1 MVDNTSALKLNFTQ
15 VIDED
20 EVIEDALKWC
30 TVKLSEVIEKD
41 KRLEAS
47 VFGLDGKRARE
58 DVNECSYEKVH
69 LLGKNGILSK
79 AFYPGRFKRIY
90 CDKTSGIPFFLPSQ
104 MGEIAPKPE
113 KYISPLTKCNFAELK
128 LKNGDILLTRSG
140 TIGNLT
146 VVSKTLEDKVFS
158 DDVIRISCKESVDTG
173 YLYAFLKSKT
183 GNTILQTNSYG
194 SVITHIEPDHLS
206 EVPIPYPSR
215 VMREEINNLIMKS
228 FELRDK
234 SNEILD
240 EASSLLIKALNLPP
254 VEDLKIE
261 KLTGEVDSYSVK
273 LSEVN
278 NRIDGSYHVP
288 VVKAILAHLDKHSS
302 ELVPISDPRVSKRV
316 FLPGRFKR
324 VYVEEGNGRVFFG
337 GKQIYELDPTNKKY
351 LSVSKHDARIKKE
364 LEIIENMILVT
375 RSGTIGKVVMTPKHW
390 EKWIINEHV
399 IRIEPSSPE
408 IAGYLSVF
416 LNTEYGYRL
425 ITRFTYGSVVDEIN
439 EHHVGQVRI
448 PLLKDEEL
456 QNNISAMALEANNL
470 RFEAYKLE
478 QKALTAIDK
487 IIFTK

>member
-15 VIDED
+15 IIDED
-20 EVIEDALKWC
+20 EIIEDALKWC

-41 KRLEAS
+41 KRFEAS
-47 VFGLDGKRARE
+47 VFGLDGRYAR
-58 DVNECSYEKVH
+58 DQLLNCKYELKN
-69 LLGKNGILSK
+69 LIGDNGIATS
-79 AFYPGRFKRIY
+79 YHRPRFKRVWVEKSKFPIY
-90 CDKTSGIPFFLPSQ
+90 QPSSILDILPTPDGYVSEQ
-104 MGEIAPKPE
+104 TNTDLEQLIVKEGQ
-113 KYISPLTKCNFAELK
+113 
-128 LKNGDILLTRSG
+128 ILLTCSG
-140 TIGNLT
+140 TVGKTT
-146 VVSKTLEDKVFS
+146 VVTKTLANKIFS
-158 DDVIRISCKESVDTG
+158 HDLIRIDCLNKEDIGFV
-173 YLYAFLKSKT
+173 YAYLKSKT

-234 SNEILD
+234 SNEILG

-288 VVKAILAHLDKHSS
+288 VVKAILAHLEKHSS

-416 LNTEYGYRL
+416 LNTDYGYRL

>member
-15 VIDED
+15 IIDED
-20 EVIEDALKWC
+20 EIIEDALKWC

-41 KRLEAS
+41 KRFEAS
-47 VFGLDGKRARE
+47 VFGLDGRYAR
-58 DVNECSYEKVH
+58 DQLLNCKYELKN
-69 LLGKNGILSK
+69 LIGDNGIATS
-79 AFYPGRFKRIY
+79 YHRPRFKRVWVEKSKFPIY
-90 CDKTSGIPFFLPSQ
+90 QPSSILDILPTPDGYVSEQ
-104 MGEIAPKPE
+104 TNTDLEQLIVKEGQ
-113 KYISPLTKCNFAELK
+113 
-128 LKNGDILLTRSG
+128 ILLTCSG
-140 TIGNLT
+140 TVGKTT
-146 VVSKTLEDKVFS
+146 VVTKTLANKIFS
-158 DDVIRISCKESVDTG
+158 HDLIRIDCLNKEDIGFV
-173 YLYAFLKSKT
+173 YAYLKSKT

-215 VMREEINNLIMKS
+215 VMREKINNLIMKS

-234 SNEILD
+234 SNEILG

-288 VVKAILAHLDKHSS
+288 VVKAILAHLEKHSS

-416 LNTEYGYRL
+416 LNTDYGYRL